1 MSEQK
6 VELGGLRNID
16 ARIVLSSVNPAG
28 DRLVTVLFRFPRW
41 LHSELMTHRA
51 FSRNAASSR
60 AIPVHKILEMVTET
74 PAMPEYWGGEKPGM
88 QSGAHLDEGAT
99 GMCKHI
105 WKHAASLTV
114 ECARDLLDR
123 GLHKSLVNR
132 LLEPWM
138 PYTVLVSAT
147 SWDNFFA
154 LRAHKDAM
162 PEFQILAYRM
172 LDQYLKCETQQLDW
186 GQWHIPFGDQMPEG
200 LDELTRLKV
209 ATARCARLSYLTYDG
224 EMNVA
229 KDLELYHR
237 LMEAAPLHASP
248 AEHPARAMPSM
259 YLHSEHAHPSE
270 FHCEVNTTKKIG
282 AANTWRLPYDPDM
295 VHQGNFQGWTQL
307 RKLQANECVD
317 KADLHGI
324 LAGKPDW
331 IKL

>member
-1 MSEQK
+1 MLKQK

-28 DRLVTVLFRFPRW
+28 DRLVTAILRYPRW
-41 LHSELMTHRA
+41 IHSEVLTHRA

-60 AIPVHKILEMVTET
+60 AIPVRKILDMVTET

-88 QSGAHLDEGAT
+88 QAGAQLDEGTA
-99 GMCKHI
+99 GICEYI
-105 WKHAASLTV
+105 WQRAAGLAV
-114 ECARDLLDR
+114 KCAQDLLDC

-138 PYTVLVSAT
+138 PYTTLVSAT

-200 LDELTRLKV
+200 LDEETQMKV

-224 EMNVA
+224 EMNVE
-229 KDLELYHR
+229 KDLDLYHK
-237 LMEAAPLHASP
+237 LMEAQPLHASP
-248 AEHPARAMPSM
+248 AEHVARAMRSM
-259 YLHSEHAHPSE
+259 YLHSEYAHPSE
-270 FHCEVNTTKKIG
+270 FPCDVNLTRKTG
-282 AANTWRLPYDPDM
+282 AANTWRLPYDVNM
-295 VHQGNFQGWTQL
+295 VHQGNFQGWTQW
-307 RKLQANECVD
+307 RKMQDNECVH
-317 KADLHGI
+317 KADLSGI
-324 LAGKPDW
+324 LANKPDW
-331 IKL
+331 ITL